1 MMPGPLASVSA
12 GVLLLILTLV
22 KPAAAEPPA
31 DSTQTSRTNTVR
43 MFIDCRQCDKEYMR
57 HEITFVN
64 HVRDRNEAQVDI
76 LVTTQRTGN
85 GGSEYTLTFLG
96 QQEFSGIND
105 TLTYHTK
112 QSDTEE
118 MIRNGLVKTMKIGL
132 MRYVAKS
139 PAANQIS
146 ISFTTPEQET
156 AFVDKWD
163 YWVFSINTNTFMNGE
178 QSSSSLSLFGSLSAN
193 RVTKDLKVNLSIGAN
208 HSRNTFDYEGYSYES
223 VSDGKNANGLAV
235 VSLDDHWSAGGT
247 LSGYSST
254 FDNTDRAFA
263 AGPAIEY
270 DIFPYSES
278 TRRQL
283 RILYKL
289 RFTSVNYVDTTLY
302 NKLSEK
308 LWSEN
313 LSISLDVKEPWGSAG
328 VTVNGSHFLHDI
340 GKYSIGLFGNLS
352 LRLVEGLSLNL
363 FGDYSRLHDQLSIT
377 KGGAT
382 QEEVL
387 LQRRALETQYRY
399 FVSVGLSYT
408 FGSIFNNI
416 VNPRFGSGGG
426 GYSFS
431 FSN

>member
-1 MMPGPLASVSA
+1 MISRPTSAVSA
-12 GVLLLILTLV
+12 GIFLLMLTLQ
-22 KPAAAEPPA
+22 KPAPAAPGA
-31 DSTQTSRTNTVR
+31 DSTETSKTKTVR
-43 MFIDCRQCDKEYMR
+43 LFIDCRQCDMEYIR
-57 HEITFVN
+57 QEIKFVN
-64 HVRDRNEAQVDI
+64 HVRDRNQAQVEI
-76 LVTTQRTGN
+76 LITTQRTGN
-85 GGSEYTLTFLG
+85 GGSEFTLTFLG
-96 QQEFSGIND
+96 REEFSGIND
-105 TLTYHTK
+105 TLISYTK

-118 MIRNGLVKTMKIGL
+118 SIRKGLLSKMKIGL

-139 PAANQIS
+139 PAADQIS
-146 ISFTTPEQET
+146 ISFTTAAQET
-156 AFVDKWD
+156 AAVDRWD
-163 YWVFSINTNTFMNGE
+163 YWVFSINTNAFINGE
-178 QSSSSLSLFGSLSAN
+178 KSSSSLSLFGSLNAN

-208 HSRNTFDYEGYSYES
+208 HSRNTFDYEDYSYES
-223 VSDGKNANGLAV
+223 VSDGKNANGLVV
-235 VSLDDHWSAGGT
+235 VSLGDHWSAGGT

-254 FDNTDRAFA
+254 FDNTDHSFS

-270 DIFPYSES
+270 DVFPYSES

-289 RFTSVNYVDTTLY
+289 QFTRVRYVDTTLY
-302 NKLSEK
+302 GKLSEE
-308 LWSEN
+308 LWNERI
-313 LSISLDVKEPWGSAG
+313 SISLDVKEPWGSAG
-328 VTVNGSHFLHDI
+328 VAVNGSHFFHDF

-363 FGDYSRLHDQLSIT
+363 FGDYSRIHDQISIT

-408 FGSIFNNI
+408 FGSIFNNV

-426 GYSFS
+426 GYSIS
-431 FSN
+431 ISN